1 MEHTCIASKSK
12 KNKSSLTQNT
22 VAEERTIYRERIHS
36 LGTEFNW
43 NRLSCEKNHSGDDF
57 SPAVTVTRRMI
68 KIMQHRKHR
77 QEPGSN

>member
-12 KNKSSLTQNT
+12 KNKSSLTQNSWGKNYLQGKNSLLGN
-22 VAEERTIYRERIHS
+22 RIQLKQIKLRE
-36 LGTEFNW
+36 
-43 NRLSCEKNHSGDDF
+43 NHLGDDF